1 MPWNFSGSRG
11 PGWELQ
17 SDKSKETNAETKDI
31 QVSPGPHSILF
42 SPGSTWGRVSHLTER
57 QVALKMLLF
66 LVTPVV
72 KGPSSSILSPSLHQG
87 SEGYGM
93 ECEPISPCSSSASL
107 SRVGFVNVT
116 FNYTEHLTT
125 QGKSDVQFA
134 SC

>member
-1 MPWNFSGSRG
+1 
-11 PGWELQ
+11 
-17 SDKSKETNAETKDI
+17 
-31 QVSPGPHSILF
+31 
-42 SPGSTWGRVSHLTER
+42 
-57 QVALKMLLF
+57 MLLF